1 MKKLVVKKSIEI
13 NAPASKVWS
22 IIASPNTWKRWMLVV
37 PEVENDE
44 PLGLRSNVLWKD
56 ESGKTYLTGTLS
68 SFEPNK
74 KFVLELQD
82 ISWTRKAKPI
92 EVTYALTL
100 SQKGGKTHVAF
111 TLGDLS
117 IDPEAQ
123 QWYDAYNE
131 SRELEI
137 IKELS
142 EKNE

>member
-13 NAPASKVWS
+13 NAPTSKVWG
-22 IIASPNTWKRWMLVV
+22 IIASPNTWKQWMLVV

-44 PLGLRSNVLWKD
+44 PLGLRRKVLWKD
-56 ESGKTYLTGTLS
+56 ESGKAYLTGTVTT
-68 SFEPNK
+68 FEPNK
-74 KFVLELQD
+74 KFVLDLQD
-82 ISWTRKAKPI
+82 ISWTQKAKPG

-100 SQKGGKTHVAF
+100 SQKDGKTHIAF
-111 TLGDLS
+111 MLGDLS

-137 IKELS
+137 IKKLS
-142 EKNE
+142 ENE